1 MLEDAYFLKFF
12 VMKVVIHNATDYL
25 RKIEDLVRSL
35 NLVEVPSKQLVID
48 KDGVTTVLLP
58 LFMANQF
65 KVIRIA
71 VFIRKM
77 EISTKIYFRQNRT
90 QCTIPGQVK

>member
-58 LFMANQF
+58 LFMTNQF

-71 VFIRKM
+71 IFTRKM
-77 EISTKIYFRQNRT
+77 EICTKIYFRQNRT